1 MRVLKISFISLTL
14 ILILYTNYK
23 VFVSSQIQPFL
34 IADLNEGKIRYPLS
48 NAIKVDVDFPSLSGP
63 TQPIKMLVGRY
74 YRNADSI
81 DTAKRLFL
89 DAIKDNPYI
98 KSPQAQLGYLYFD
111 LEEFDSAYYY
121 AKDAFNGI
129 PNNNTHRD
137 IFFKTL
143 VQRKDTLE
151 LKESFELLM
160 ELEPD
165 NSSHWL
171 GYIDSRYQIVGPQD
185 PEIIDL
191 IYRFEN
197 QFPNFNKRVIDGF
210 RVVSKSNLQDLS
222 LGSAFA
228 NLADQYFEDGEY
240 LTAADHYEFAIER
253 AEFEYAY
260 FENAAI
266 SYYLAERYEKALN
279 YFTKVIDEFEI
290 NDGKSKASK
299 SRRKSQPLQFR
310 SAGSIFKNPNSNQ
323 AAGYLIDQANLKG
336 TRIGDAEIST
346 KHANFIINHGKAS
359 SKDILKLIKLIK
371 SKVKNQ
377 FDVDLKLE
385 VKLLGFNS
393 QELRGIT

>member
-14 ILILYTNYK
+14 ILVLYTNYK
-23 VFVSSQIQPFL
+23 AFVSSQIQPYL
-34 IADLNEGKIRYPLS
+34 ISDLNEGKIRYQLS
-48 NAIKVDVDFPSLSGP
+48 NAIKVDLDFPSLSGP

-111 LEEFDSAYYY
+111 FEEFDSAYYY

-151 LKESFELLM
+151 LKKSFELLL
-160 ELEPD
+160 ELDPR

-210 RVVSKSNLQDLS
+210 RVVSKSNIQDLS

-228 NLADQYFEDGEY
+228 NLANQYFEDGEY
-240 LTAADHYEFAIER
+240 LTAAEHYEFAIER

-290 NDGKSKASK
+290 NDGKSEFYKGILLIELDSLTK
-299 SRRKSQPLQFR
+299 GCDLLLQ
-310 SAGSIFKNPNSNQ
+310 
-323 AAGYLIDQANLKG
+323 
-336 TRIGDAEIST
+336 
-346 KHANFIINHGKAS
+346 S
-359 SKDILKLIKLIK
+359 SK
-371 SKVKNQ
+371 
-377 FDVDLKLE
+377 
-385 VKLLGFNS
+385 LGFAGGSTAAYNNFCN
-393 QELRGIT
+393 

>member
-23 VFVSSQIQPFL
+23 AFVSSQIQPYL
-34 IADLNEGKIRYPLS
+34 ISDLNEGKVRYPLS
-48 NAIKVDVDFPSLSGP
+48 NAIKVDLDFPSLSGP

-98 KSPQAQLGYLYFD
+98 KSPQAQLGYLYLD

-151 LKESFELLM
+151 LKKSFELLL
-160 ELEPD
+160 ELDPL

-185 PEIIDL
+185 PDIIDL

-228 NLADQYFEDGEY
+228 NLANQYFEDGEY
-240 LTAADHYEFAIER
+240 LTAAEHYEFAIER

-290 NDGKSKASK
+290 NDGKSEFYKGILLIELDSLTK
-299 SRRKSQPLQFR
+299 GCNLLLQ
-310 SAGSIFKNPNSNQ
+310 
-323 AAGYLIDQANLKG
+323 
-336 TRIGDAEIST
+336 
-346 KHANFIINHGKAS
+346 S
-359 SKDILKLIKLIK
+359 SK
-371 SKVKNQ
+371 
-377 FDVDLKLE
+377 
-385 VKLLGFNS
+385 LGFAGGSTAAYNNFCN
-393 QELRGIT
+393 

>member
-23 VFVSSQIQPFL
+23 AFVSSQIQPYL
-34 IADLNEGKIRYPLS
+34 ISDLNEGKIRYQLS
-48 NAIKVDVDFPSLSGP
+48 NAIKVDLDFPSLSGP

-151 LKESFELLM
+151 LKKSFELLL
-160 ELEPD
+160 ELDPL

-185 PEIIDL
+185 PDIIDL

-228 NLADQYFEDGEY
+228 NLANQYFEDGEY
-240 LTAADHYEFAIER
+240 LTAAEHYEFAIER

-290 NDGKSKASK
+290 NDGKSEFYKGILLIELDSLTK
-299 SRRKSQPLQFR
+299 GCNLLLQ
-310 SAGSIFKNPNSNQ
+310 
-323 AAGYLIDQANLKG
+323 
-336 TRIGDAEIST
+336 
-346 KHANFIINHGKAS
+346 S
-359 SKDILKLIKLIK
+359 SK
-371 SKVKNQ
+371 
-377 FDVDLKLE
+377 
-385 VKLLGFNS
+385 LGFAGGSTAAYNNFCN
-393 QELRGIT
+393 

>member
-23 VFVSSQIQPFL
+23 AFVSSQIQPYL
-34 IADLNEGKIRYPLS
+34 ISDLNEGKIRYQLS
-48 NAIKVDVDFPSLSGP
+48 NAIKVDLDFPSLSGP

-121 AKDAFNGI
+121 AKDAFKGI

-151 LKESFELLM
+151 LKKSFELLL
-160 ELEPD
+160 ELDPL

-185 PEIIDL
+185 PDIIDL

-228 NLADQYFEDGEY
+228 NLANQYFEDGEY
-240 LTAADHYEFAIER
+240 LTAAEHYEFAIER

-290 NDGKSKASK
+290 NDGKSEFYKGILLIELDSLTK
-299 SRRKSQPLQFR
+299 GCNLLLQ
-310 SAGSIFKNPNSNQ
+310 
-323 AAGYLIDQANLKG
+323 
-336 TRIGDAEIST
+336 
-346 KHANFIINHGKAS
+346 S
-359 SKDILKLIKLIK
+359 SK
-371 SKVKNQ
+371 
-377 FDVDLKLE
+377 
-385 VKLLGFNS
+385 LGFAGGSTAAYNNFCN
-393 QELRGIT
+393 

>member
-23 VFVSSQIQPFL
+23 AFVSSQIQPFL
-34 IADLNEGKIRYPLS
+34 ISDLNEGKVRYPLS

-81 DTAKRLFL
+81 DIAKRLFL

-111 LEEFDSAYYY
+111 FEEFDSAYYY

-143 VQRKDTLE
+143 VQRRDTLE
-151 LKESFELLM
+151 LKKSFELLM
-160 ELEPD
+160 ELDPI

-210 RVVSKSNLQDLS
+210 RVVSKSNIQDLS

-228 NLADQYFEDGEY
+228 NLANQYFEDGEY
-240 LTAADHYEFAIER
+240 LTAAEHYEFAIER

-290 NDGKSKASK
+290 NDGKSEFYKGILLIELDSLTK
-299 SRRKSQPLQFR
+299 GCDLLLQ
-310 SAGSIFKNPNSNQ
+310 
-323 AAGYLIDQANLKG
+323 
-336 TRIGDAEIST
+336 
-346 KHANFIINHGKAS
+346 S
-359 SKDILKLIKLIK
+359 SK
-371 SKVKNQ
+371 
-377 FDVDLKLE
+377 
-385 VKLLGFNS
+385 LGFAGGSSAAYNNFCN
-393 QELRGIT
+393 